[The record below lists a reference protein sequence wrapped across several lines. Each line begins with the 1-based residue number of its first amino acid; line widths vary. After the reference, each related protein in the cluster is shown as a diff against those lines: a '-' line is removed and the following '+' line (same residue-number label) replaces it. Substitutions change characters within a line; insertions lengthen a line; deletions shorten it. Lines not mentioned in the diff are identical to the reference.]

1 MGDPPES
8 SCRPI
13 RVSCSDPSYR
23 LKRYVTFVVG
33 DKGMILGL
41 VKHES
46 LMLVAK
52 SMNLIKK
59 YVWICKHDVSVLNSL

>member
-1 MGDPPES
+1 MNEMEHKMHS
-8 SCRPI
+8 FICQKKNAFTT
-13 RVSCSDPSYR
+13 
-23 LKRYVTFVVG
+23 LFVIG

-46 LMLVAK
+46 LILVAK

-59 YVWICKHDVSVLNSL
+59 CVWICKHDVSVLSSL